1 MNLKKTIDQLRVNC
15 SNYWT
20 ERLHSQL
27 EFLWEMLQVDA
38 AQSAQTLETVA
49 ETLLKVKLDTGVL
62 TKENVLDAEQALMCY
77 REAAKSYRLHLVSHA
92 HIDMDWRWGY
102 EETVGIVI
110 DTFQT
115 MLKLLEEYPSFVY
128 SQSQAS
134 VYEIVEQYAPEL
146 LEPIRKYVHQGQ
158 WEVLASTWVEADKNM
173 SGTEA
178 MARHIL
184 YTKQY
189 LSRLLGIEPDS
200 MQVDFEPDTFG
211 HSRHVPEILQQGGV
225 RYYYHCRGNDQDV
238 LYRWRAPSGAEV
250 LTLRD
255 PQWYYLKET
264 DYHICRHVPSFCAQ
278 NHTRAALRFYGV
290 GDHGGGPSRRD
301 IERILDMQTW
311 PLLPVMEFSTLHAF
325 FQDAEAAWDQLPVVD
340 QEQNFIFT
348 GCYTAQ
354 SRIKQANRHGEDR
367 LYDSE
372 TLCTMAQLAGCDL
385 SQMPPVEPAWRNVL
399 FNQFHDILP
408 GTCVREAKERALGRF
423 QDACALGLA
432 NAKRAMKE
440 LSRQV
445 STDAFVWEQDPASM
459 AEGGGTGYGS
469 WRGNAQRTVFSVNS
483 SGNAGGSVRAYTLF
497 NTTAYDREELVE
509 LTIWDWGEPL
519 EATTICG
526 EDGKPLVFDILEI
539 DKTYWHHKYH
549 VVSFLAK
556 VPAFGYNS
564 YYVMPADRPAERI
577 PYFAGPRIHRM
588 TDDPLVLENTL
599 LRATFRRD
607 TMELISLVE
616 KASGQEQLDGPAAYF
631 NLIDEQSVLPYSAW
645 TVGRIGRV
653 ENLNE
658 CCFVTLLDEQKREL
672 QQSVSYKMAF
682 RSSTLKVQVSLAESS
697 PLLRFSVEVDWH
709 EMGKEGGNTPQLQ
722 FCVPYGYAAKAI
734 RCDIPGGYLDRQELG
749 HDIPAI
755 RYVCPVPTE
764 RLSGIMLMSDCKYGY
779 RAFEKKLCIDLL
791 RSSINPDR
799 YPEYG
804 ICQME
809 LGLSITSDGDWY
821 SMTAQAVKFTQPLY
835 IYSNTIHSGK
845 LPRTGSLL
853 RIKGRANISA
863 LKQAE
868 DGKGVILR
876 MYQSDDASSDISVH
890 LQGLAEAE
898 VSDLLERKINTLSIE
913 GDTVRIV
920 LPANTIQTVR
930 ARK

>member
-1 MNLKKTIDQLRVNC
+1 MNLKKTIDRLRDNC
-15 SNYWT
+15 SGYWT

-38 AQSAQTLETVA
+38 AQSAQTLETVVEA
-49 ETLLKVKLDTGVL
+49 LLKVKLETGVL

-115 MLKLLEEYPSFVY
+115 MLKLLEEYPSFIY

-146 LEPIRKYVHQGQ
+146 LESIRKYVQQGR

-173 SGTEA
+173 SGTES

-211 HSRHVPEILQQGGV
+211 HSRNVPEILRQGGV
-225 RYYYHCRGNDQDV
+225 RYYYHCRGNDEDV

-264 DYHICRHVPSFCAQ
+264 DYHICWHVPSFCVQ

-311 PLLPVMEFSTLHAF
+311 PLLPTMEFSTLHAF
-325 FQDAEAAWDQLPVVD
+325 FQEAEAAWDQLPVVD

-372 TLCTMAQLAGCDL
+372 ALCAMAQLAGCDL
-385 SQMPPVEPAWRNVL
+385 SQMPPIEPAWRNIL

-408 GTCVREAKERALGRF
+408 GTCIREAKERALGRF
-423 QDACALGLA
+423 QDACAVSLA

-440 LSRQV
+440 LGKQV
-445 STDAFVWEQDPASM
+445 STDAFVWEQDSNSM
-459 AEGGGTGYGS
+459 AEGGGTGYGA
-469 WRGNAQRTVFSVNS
+469 WKGNLQRTAFSVNC

-526 EDGKPLVFDILEI
+526 EDGKPLVFDILET

-549 VVSFLAK
+549 VVSFLAR

-564 YYVMPADRPAERI
+564 YYIMPADRPAERI

-588 TDDPLVLENTL
+588 TDGPLVLENTL

-607 TMELISLVE
+607 TMELISLIE
-616 KASGQEQLDGPAAYF
+616 KSSGQEQLDGPAAYF

-645 TVGRIGRV
+645 TVGRFGRV

-658 CCFVTLLDEQKREL
+658 SCFVTLLDEQKREL

-697 PLLRFSVEVDWH
+697 PFLRFSVEVDWH

-764 RLSGIMLMSDCKYGY
+764 RRSGIMLMSDCKYGY

-845 LPRTGSLL
+845 LPRIGSLL

-868 DGKGVILR
+868 DGKGLILR
-876 MYQSDDASSDISVH
+876 MYQSDDASSDTDVH

-898 VSDLLERKINTLSIE
+898 VTDLLEQKINTLSTE

>member
-1 MNLKKTIDQLRVNC
+1 MNLKKAIDQLRNHC
-15 SNYWT
+15 GDYWT
-20 ERLHSQL
+20 ERLHSQM
-27 EFLWEMLQVDA
+27 EFLWEMLQADA
-38 AQSAQTLETVA
+38 DQSAQTLETVA
-49 ETLLKVKLDTGVL
+49 EALLTLKQEAGVL
-62 TKENVLDAEQALMCY
+62 TKENVLAAERALMCY
-77 REAAKSYRLHLVSHA
+77 HDAAKAYRLHLVSHA
-92 HIDMDWRWGY
+92 HIDMDWRWGF

-115 MLKLLEEYPSFVY
+115 MLKLLDEYPSFIY

-134 VYEIVEQYAPEL
+134 VYEIVEKYAPEL
-146 LEPIRKYVHQGQ
+146 LDPICKYVREGR

-184 YTKQY
+184 YTKKY
-189 LSRLLGIEPDS
+189 LSRLLGIDPDS

-211 HSRHVPEILQQGGV
+211 HSSNVPEILRQGGV
-225 RYYYHCRGNDQDV
+225 RYYYHCRGNDRDI
-238 LYRWRAPSGAEV
+238 LYRWRAPSGAEI
-250 LTLRD
+250 LAMRD

-264 DYHICRHVPSFCAQ
+264 DYHICWHVPSFCAQ
-278 NHTRAALRFYGV
+278 NHTRVALRFYGV

-311 PLLPVMEFSTLHAF
+311 PLLPTMEFSTLHAF
-325 FQDAEAAWDQLPVVD
+325 FRDVETAWDQLPVVE

-372 TLCTMAQLAGCDL
+372 ALCAMAQLAGCDL

-408 GTCVREAKERALGRF
+408 GACVREARERALGRF
-423 QDACALGLA
+423 QDACAVGLS

-440 LSRQV
+440 LGKRV
-445 STDAFVWEQDPASM
+445 STDAFVWEQDPSSM
-459 AEGGGTGYGS
+459 AEGGGTGYGC
-469 WRGNAQRTVFSVNS
+469 WKGGAQRTAFSVNG

-509 LTIWDWGEPL
+509 LTIWDWDEHL
-519 EATTICG
+519 EATSICG
-526 EDGKPLVFDILEI
+526 EDGKPLVFDILET

-549 VVSFLAK
+549 VVSFLAS

-564 YYVMPADRPAERI
+564 YYVMSADRPAARV
-577 PYFAGPRIHRM
+577 PYFAGPRVHRM
-588 TDDPLVLENTL
+588 TDGPVVLENDL
-599 LRATFRRD
+599 LRASFRRD

-616 KASGQEQLDGPAAYF
+616 KASGMEQLDGPAAYF
-631 NLIDEQSVLPYSAW
+631 NLVDGQSVLPYSAW
-645 TVGRIGRV
+645 TVGRIGHV
-653 ENLNE
+653 ENLNRS
-658 CCFVTLLDEQKREL
+658 CFVTLLDEQMRTL
-672 QQSVSYKMAF
+672 QQSVSYKLAF
-682 RSSTLKVQVSLAESS
+682 RSSTLRVRISLAENS
-697 PLLRFSVEVDWH
+697 PFLRFSVEVDWH

-722 FCVPYGYAAKAI
+722 FCVPYGYKAKAI

-755 RYVCPVPTE
+755 RYVCPVPSE
-764 RLSGIMLMSDCKYGY
+764 ARAGIMLMSDCKYGY
-779 RAFEKKLCIDLL
+779 RAFENKLCINLL

-809 LGLSITSDGDWY
+809 LGLSIAPDGDWR
-821 SMTAQAVKFTQPLY
+821 SLTEQAVVFTQPLY
-835 IYSNTIHSGK
+835 IYSNTVHSGT

-853 RIKGRANISA
+853 RVNGRANIAA

-868 DGKGVILR
+868 NGDGFILR
-876 MYQSDDASSDISVH
+876 LYQSDDADSEIGIA
-890 LQGLAEAE
+890 LQGLAEAKAT
-898 VSDLLERKINTLSIE
+898 DLLERELRPLPIE
-913 GDTVRIV
+913 GDTARIV
-920 LPANTIQTVR
+920 LPAKSLQTVW